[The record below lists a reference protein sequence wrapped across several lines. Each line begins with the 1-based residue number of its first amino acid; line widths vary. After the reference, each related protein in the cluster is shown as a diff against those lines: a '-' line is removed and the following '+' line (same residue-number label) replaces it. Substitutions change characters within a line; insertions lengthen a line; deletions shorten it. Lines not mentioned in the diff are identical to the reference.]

1 MEREFDK
8 SKLNCTIKSR
18 ISHRARS
25 VALYA
30 QNMVVIIVILG

>member
-25 VALYA
+25 VALYV
-30 QNMVVIIVILG
+30 QNMVVTGVILG